1 MSEMN
6 FKTFKEGRVEI
17 LKKALLGAREVGMLA
32 FILHRITGVIL
43 VFYLFLHIWV
53 MASGLEGAESFDR
66 VLSRFQTPFWVV
78 ADLFLLAAVLFHGLN
93 GLRLT
98 LFDLGVGIK
107 SQKLIFYIIFGL
119 SVLGFLVAVIFSLPL
134 IVG

>member
-1 MSEMN
+1 MREMN
-6 FKTFKEGRVEI
+6 FKTFKEGRIEI
-17 LKKALLGAREVGMLA
+17 LKKTLLGAREVGMLA

-53 MASGLEGAESFDR
+53 MSSSLGGSQSFDE
-66 VLSRFQTPFWVV
+66 VLSRFQTPFWIV

-98 LFDLGVGIK
+98 LFDLGIGIK

-119 SVLGFLVAVIFSLPL
+119 SALGFLVAVLFSLPL